1 MLLFFQ
7 KYLTKSKS
15 KLFEIGIALGSGMLM
30 GMTFAPVEAWYLAW
44 VAIAPLWYLVCR
56 DSPKTTL
63 HERHSLPVI
72 YGFCWGI
79 GCYGLALIWIFGI
92 HPMTWMGV
100 PYLASL
106 GIATFCLT
114 FITLWGASLV
124 TLWSL
129 SLQFI
134 SSKPQLNPFVR
145 VILGTALW
153 CGLEELYSLTDLWW
167 TSMAMS
173 QSPHNLAIL
182 HLGQLSGP
190 TTVTG
195 AIVFINGLIAEGCLA
210 IVGGA
215 SLRRQTL
222 HVGAASPLAIRHENR
237 DSKPSQKRWQ
247 ALPYFSTAIASIIIF
262 HIIGFTLLNQ
272 PLVQPIE
279 SSLKMGIIQGNVSN
293 EVRHYQS
300 GYDLAIE
307 NYTKGY
313 VDLAEQGVAAVVTP
327 ETAFPYRESQ
337 IKRTPIYQA
346 ILDKKVP
353 AFLGGFGEVGNKI
366 TNSILTIDGEG
377 KVISRYDKWK
387 LVPLGE
393 YIPFEQYLGKFIDT
407 ISPLDSHLLAG
418 KFAPS
423 IDTPLGNIIFG
434 ICYDSAYPEH
444 FRRQAQ
450 TGELI
455 ITASN
460 DAHYGI
466 AMPAQHHALDLMRS
480 IETDRWTVR
489 ASNTGYSAV
498 IDPHGRTQ
506 WISKLNEFAAH
517 AHQVY
522 RRSTQTLYVRF
533 GNWLT
538 PLLLAV
544 GLILFFRSASSAKR
558 ES

>member
-1 MLLFFQ
+1 MLLPFR
-7 KYLTKSKS
+7 KPLTKFTYP
-15 KLFEIGIALGSGMLM
+15 LFELGLALVAGVTM
-30 GMTFAPVEAWYLAW
+30 GLTFAPVEAWYLAW
-44 VAIAPLWYLVCR
+44 VALAPLWYLVCR
-56 DSPKTTL
+56 KQSSDAI
-63 HERHSLPVI
+63 I
-72 YGFCWGI
+72 YGLGWGI
-79 GCYGLALIWIFGI
+79 GCYGLGLSWLFGI

-100 PYLASL
+100 PYLASV
-106 GIATFCLT
+106 GIATFCVT
-114 FITLWGASLV
+114 FVTLWGTSLV
-124 TLWSL
+124 VLWSVCL
-129 SLQFI
+129 RFINSKSL
-134 SSKPQLNPFVR
+134 LNPSIR
-145 VILGTALW
+145 VILGTAGW

-167 TSMAMS
+167 TSLAMS
-173 QSPHNLAIL
+173 QSPHNLDIL

-190 TTVTG
+190 STVTG
-195 AIVFINGLIAEGCLA
+195 AIVLVNGLIAEGCLA
-210 IVGGA
+210 IERVSESA
-215 SLRRQTL
+215 QHEHRHLKMFQK
-222 HVGAASPLAIRHENR
+222 IRYGF
-237 DSKPSQKRWQ
+237 
-247 ALPYFSTAIASIIIF
+247 PYFGSAIASLIIL
-262 HIIGFTLLNQ
+262 HSIGSNLAAR
-272 PLVQPIE
+272 PLAESIE
-279 SSLKMGIIQGNVSN
+279 SSLNIGVIQGNIGN

-300 GYDLAIE
+300 GYDLAID

-313 VDLAEQGVAAVVTP
+313 LSLAKQGVAAVVTP

-337 IKRTPIYQA
+337 IKRTSFYQA
-346 ILDKKVP
+346 ILDKKVT

-377 KVISRYDKWK
+377 KIISRYDKWK

-393 YIPFEQYLGKFIDT
+393 YIPFEQYLGKFVDT

-423 IDTPLGNIIFG
+423 IMTPLGNIIFG

-450 TGELI
+450 RGALI
-455 ITASN
+455 VTASN
-460 DAHYGI
+460 DAHYGV

-506 WISKLNEFAAH
+506 WISKLDEFAAH

-522 RRSTQTLYVRF
+522 RRSTQTLYVRY

-538 PLLLAV
+538 PLLFAI
-544 GLILFFRSASSAKR
+544 GLVLFVRSSLVPSR
-558 ES
+558 ER

>member
-1 MLLFFQ
+1 MGSAHPTKCQLSTIQMLLPFRKPIAKF
-7 KYLTKSKS
+7 SPM
-15 KLFEIGIALGSGMLM
+15 FEVGIALGSGVLM
-30 GMTFAPVEAWYLAW
+30 GMTFAPSEVWYLAW
-44 VAIAPLWYLVCR
+44 VALAPLWYLTSR
-56 DSPKTTL
+56 QQIAPL
-63 HERHSLPVI
+63 I
-72 YGFCWGI
+72 YALAWGI
-79 GCYGLALIWIFGI
+79 GCYSWCLSWIFGI

-100 PYLASL
+100 PFLASL

-124 TLWSL
+124 VLWSL
-129 SLQFI
+129 GVRFI
-134 SSKPQLNPFVR
+134 NSKPQLNPWLR
-145 VILGTALW
+145 VLLGTALW

-167 TSMAMS
+167 SPLAMT
-173 QSPHNLAIL
+173 QSPYNLAIL

-195 AIVFINGLIAEGCLA
+195 AIVLVNGLIAEGYLA
-210 IVGGA
+210 F
-215 SLRRQTL
+215 
-222 HVGAASPLAIRHENR
+222 NR
-237 DSKPSQKRWQ
+237 ERDRTKLIPRIWQ
-247 ALPYFSTAIASIIIF
+247 ALPCIGSAIASIIIL
-262 HIIGFTLLNQ
+262 HLIGSNLLNR
-272 PLVQPIE
+272 PLVESID
-279 SSLKMGIIQGNVSN
+279 SSLKIGIIQGNIGN
-293 EVRHYQS
+293 EVRHYRS

-313 VDLAEQGVAAVVTP
+313 IDLAERGVVAVITP

-337 IKRTPIYQA
+337 IKQTSFYQA
-346 ILDKKVP
+346 ILAKKVT
-353 AFLGGFGEVGNKI
+353 AFIGGFGEVGNKI

-418 KFAPS
+418 KFAPLVN
-423 IDTPLGNIIFG
+423 TPLGNLIFG

-450 TGELI
+450 TGSLI

-460 DAHYGI
+460 DAHYGV
-466 AMPAQHHALDLMRS
+466 AMPSQHQALDLMRS
-480 IETDRWTVR
+480 IETDRWTAR

-498 IDPHGRTQ
+498 IDPHGQTQ

-517 AHQVY
+517 AHTVY
-522 RRSTQTLYVRF
+522 RRNTQTLYVRF

-538 PLLLAV
+538 PLLLAI
-544 GLILFFRSASSAKR
+544 GFILFILPSRSKSGT
-558 ES
+558 

>member
-1 MLLFFQ
+1 MLLPFRKPIAKF
-7 KYLTKSKS
+7 SPM
-15 KLFEIGIALGSGMLM
+15 FEVGIALGSGVLM
-30 GMTFAPVEAWYLAW
+30 GMTFAPSEVWYLAW
-44 VAIAPLWYLVCR
+44 VALAPLWYLTSR
-56 DSPKTTL
+56 QQNAPL
-63 HERHSLPVI
+63 I
-72 YGFCWGI
+72 YALAWGI
-79 GCYGLALIWIFGI
+79 GCYGWCLSWIFGI

-100 PYLASL
+100 PFLASL

-124 TLWSL
+124 VLWSL
-129 SLQFI
+129 GLRFI
-134 SSKPQLNPFVR
+134 NSKPQLNPWLR
-145 VILGTALW
+145 VLLGTALW

-167 TSMAMS
+167 SPLAMT

-195 AIVFINGLIAEGCLA
+195 AIVLVNGLIAEGYLA
-210 IVGGA
+210 FNRERDRTKLI
-215 SLRRQTL
+215 SRIWRS
-222 HVGAASPLAIRHENR
+222 SPYI
-237 DSKPSQKRWQ
+237 SS
-247 ALPYFSTAIASIIIF
+247 AIASITIL
-262 HIIGFTLLNQ
+262 HLIGSNLTNR
-272 PLVQPIE
+272 PLVESID
-279 SSLKMGIIQGNVSN
+279 SSLKIGIIQGNIGN
-293 EVRHYQS
+293 EVRHYRS
-300 GYDLAIE
+300 GYDLAID

-313 VDLAEQGVAAVVTP
+313 VELAAQGVAAVITP

-337 IKRTPIYQA
+337 IKQTSFYQV
-346 ILDKKVP
+346 ILAEKVTV
-353 AFLGGFGEVGNKI
+353 FLGGFGEVGNKI

-393 YIPFEQYLGKFIDT
+393 YIPFEQYLGKLIDT

-418 KFAPS
+418 KFAPLVN
-423 IDTPLGNIIFG
+423 TPLGNLIFG

-450 TGELI
+450 TGSLI

-460 DAHYGI
+460 DAHYGV
-466 AMPAQHHALDLMRS
+466 AMPAQHQALDLMRS
-480 IETDRWTVR
+480 IETDRWTAR

-517 AHQVY
+517 AHTVY
-522 RRSTQTLYVRF
+522 RRNTQTLYVRF

-538 PLLLAV
+538 PLLLAI
-544 GLILFFRSASSAKR
+544 GFILFILPSRPKS
-558 ES
+558 EV